1 MINNTIDEVKNRLDI
16 IDVIGGYIKLEKA
29 GRNYRASCP
38 FHSEKTPSF
47 MVSQERQLWRC
58 FGCNRGGSIF
68 DFVMEIEGVE
78 FGDALKILAQRAGVE
93 LKRIDPKIK
102 TERTKLYEICN
113 LANSFFIKQF
123 QASSTGKK
131 MKDYLLKR
139 GLKEEIIN
147 DWQIGYAP
155 NDWQSLLNFLNS
167 RGYSDE
173 DIFKAGL
180 VIKSDKSESKNK
192 YYDRFRD
199 RIMFP
204 IRDINET
211 VVGFTGRE
219 NPNNPNEKMGKYI
232 NTPNTLIYDKSRI
245 LYGLDKAKNHIR
257 NNDLCI
263 LVEGQTDVIM
273 SHQAGFANTVASS
286 GTALTEEQ
294 LKIIKRYT
302 KNLATAFDMDSAGE
316 MATKKGVN
324 LALEFGFNAK
334 VISLPDNKDPAD
346 YIKKNPSSWSKS
358 VNNAE
363 YLIEF
368 YLKSVF
374 SKNNPDTMEG
384 KKEISKEILPIIK
397 KIDNSV
403 EQYHWIQELSNR
415 LMVQESVLIE
425 ELKKIK
431 DTDYYP
437 KDNAENKKFLNREN
451 NFSPTPP
458 LEEYTL
464 GLVLAYPKIFQ
475 KYKNKLCGLFTDDF
489 LEKIFEVFKEKEI
502 KKNDLKTLKYNLP
515 DELFEKTNNIIFK
528 TESQRNLIEEFNP
541 EKEIKFCFCQLQKRN
556 MQKELNRLNLAIRQ
570 AEIKKDMKSLKK
582 LTEDFNKLI
591 KSNSII

>member
-180 VIKSDKSESKNK
+180 VIKSDKNESKNK

>member
-1 MINNTIDEVKNRLDI
+1 MISNPVDEIKSKLDI
-16 IDVIGGYIKLEKA
+16 IDVLGGYIKLQKA
-29 GRNYRASCP
+29 GRNYKASCP

-47 MVSQERQLWRC
+47 MVSPERQLWKC
-58 FGCNRGGSIF
+58 FGCNKGGSIF
-68 DFVMEIEGVE
+68 DFIMEIEGVE
-78 FGDALKILAQRAGVE
+78 FGDALKILAQRAGIE
-93 LKRIDPKIK
+93 LKKIDPKIK
-102 TERTKLYEICN
+102 TERTKLYEICS

-123 QASSTGKK
+123 EASKTGKS
-131 MKDYLLKR
+131 MQEYLTRR
-139 GLKEEIIN
+139 GLKQKIIK

-155 NDWQSLLNFLNS
+155 NGWQSLLDFLNS

-173 DIFKAGL
+173 DVLRSGL
-180 VIKSDKSESKNK
+180 AVKSEKNINKNK

-199 RIMFP
+199 RIIFP
-204 IRDINET
+204 IKDINGII
-211 VVGFTGRE
+211 VGFTGRE
-219 NPNNPNEKMGKYI
+219 NPNNPNENMGKYI

-245 LYGLDKAKNHIR
+245 LYGLDKAKMDIK

-273 SHQAGFANTVASS
+273 SHQAGFANTIASS

-316 MATKKGVN
+316 MATKKGID
-324 LALEFGFNAK
+324 LALQLGFNAK
-334 VISLPDNKDPAD
+334 VINLSKNQDPAD
-346 YIKKNPSSWSKS
+346 CIKKSVSLWSEL

-368 YLKSVF
+368 YLNSAF
-374 SKNNPDTMEG
+374 SRNDSNTLEG

-397 KIDNSV
+397 KITNNV
-403 EQYHWIQELSNR
+403 EQAYWIQESANR
-415 LMVQESVLIE
+415 LMIQENALIE

-431 DTDYYP
+431 DTNYYP
-437 KDNAENKKFLNREN
+437 NNSSINNNVINKKDFIQM
-451 NFSPTPP
+451 PP

-464 GLVLAYPKIFQ
+464 GLVLAYPKIFK
-475 KYKNKLCGLFTDDF
+475 KYRNKLYDLFTDPY
-489 LEKIFEVFKEKEI
+489 LKEIFEIFNKNKI
-502 KKNDLKTLKYNLP
+502 KKNDLKTLKNNLP
-515 DELFEKTNNIIFK
+515 NDLFEKTNNIIFK

-541 EKEIKFCFCQLQKRN
+541 KKEIKFCFGQLQKRN
-556 MQKELNRLNLAIRQ
+556 MQKELNRLNLAIKQ
-570 AEIKKDMKSLKK
+570 AEIKKDEVLLKK

-591 KSNSII
+591 RENNVI